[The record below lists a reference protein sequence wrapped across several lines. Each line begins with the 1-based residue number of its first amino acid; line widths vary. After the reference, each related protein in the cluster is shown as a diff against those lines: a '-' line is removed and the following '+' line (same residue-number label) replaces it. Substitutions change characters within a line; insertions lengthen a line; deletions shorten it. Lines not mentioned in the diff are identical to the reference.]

1 MSRPIFRATATL
13 TAAVMLTACVSTQAG
28 RIGADDGRDACRTQV
43 VALDS
48 TGDFFG
54 EDIMRGAAIGALGGA
69 LIGGLASGRWEGALV
84 GAVAGGATGAA
95 TGYWVAVQR
104 QGRDQQAVTAQ
115 VINDLS
121 RENAQLDR
129 TQVAFNQLMD
139 CRFHSAERVRVAVRE
154 GRASRPTGQAQMA
167 DIRARTERDIQLART
182 ISGRIGTRGAEFD
195 TAIDN
200 VVPGGK
206 DSVQRAVASRSQSVQ
221 VTARQPVPVRLTPSS
236 SSVQVAQINA
246 RDVVSARPGRDGFTL
261 VETASG
267 VRGYAPTEAFQPP
280 RGQPTR
286 GQPAP
291 PAPAPE
297 AAGGDVR
304 SLAATNLV
312 RREGFNDSVGNAERL
327 ARSGGFELAG

>member
-1 MSRPIFRATATL
+1 MSRPIFRATASL

-28 RIGADDGRDACRTQV
+28 RIGVDDGRDACRPQL

-54 EDIMRGAAIGALGGA
+54 EAILQGAAIGAVGGA

-84 GAVAGGATGAA
+84 GALAGGAAGAA

-104 QGRDQQAVTAQ
+104 QAQDQAAVTAQ
-115 VINDLS
+115 IVNDLS

-129 TQVAFNQLMD
+129 TQVAFDQLMD
-139 CRFHSAERVRVAVRE
+139 CRFLTAERVRVAVRE
-154 GRASRPTGQAQMA
+154 GRISRQAGLAQMA
-167 DIRARTERDIQLART
+167 DIRARTEADIRLART

-206 DSVQRAVASRSQSVQ
+206 ESVQRAVASRSQSVR
-221 VTARQPVPVRLTPSS
+221 VTARQSVPVRLTPSS
-236 SSVQVAQINA
+236 SSVQVAQVNA
-246 RDVVSARPGRDGFTL
+246 REVVSARPGRDGYTL
-261 VETASG
+261 IETSTG
-267 VRGYAPTEAFQPP
+267 VRGYAPASAFQA
-280 RGQPTR
+280 TR
-286 GQPAP
+286 GQAAALGE
-291 PAPAPE
+291 APA
-297 AAGGDVR
+297 ATGGDVR

-312 RREGFNDSVGNAERL
+312 RREGFNDSVGNVERF
-327 ARSGGFELAG
+327 AQSGGFELAG

>member
-1 MSRPIFRATATL
+1 MSRPIFRATASL

-28 RIGADDGRDACRTQV
+28 RIGVDDGRDACRTEV

-54 EDIMRGAAIGALGGA
+54 EAILQGAAIGALGGA
-69 LIGGLASGRWEGALV
+69 LIGGLVSGRWEGALA
-84 GAVAGGATGAA
+84 GAVAGGAAGAA
-95 TGYWVAVQR
+95 TGYLAAVQR
-104 QGRDQQAVTAQ
+104 QAQDQQAVTAQ
-115 VINDLS
+115 IMNDLS

-154 GRASRPTGQAQMA
+154 GRISRPAGQAQMA
-167 DIRARTERDIQLART
+167 EIRARTERDIQLAQT

-195 TAIDN
+195 TAIDT

-206 DSVQRAVASRSQSVQ
+206 ESVQRSVASRSQAVQ
-221 VTARQPVPVRLTPSS
+221 VRARQSVPVRLTPSS

-261 VETASG
+261 VETSSG
-267 VRGYAPTEAFQPP
+267 VRGYAPAEAFQT
-280 RGQPTR
+280 TR
-286 GQPAP
+286 GQA
-291 PAPAPE
+291 AALGQAPE

-312 RREGFNDSVGNAERL
+312 RREGFNDSLGNAQRL
-327 ARSGGFELAG
+327 AQSGGFELAG